1 MAVTISQYIEAVQ
14 NPNGRFRTLAGIYP
28 VTDESDEPLMTTG
41 DICANFEVIFEGK
54 PYILKCLLS
63 ASTKH
68 KEHLESVSLFTQ
80 LIQTPFLVPHKY
92 LEDELTVFDAS
103 EKACTVDTI
112 LCQKPDGTPLN
123 RILEQ
128 AASMNDS
135 STIWNT
141 GKMLPK
147 MAAWM
152 WDNEFSAGSL
162 STKTLFIRSGNI
174 PVMTDYTYARRKR
187 SLTDIRAICSL
198 EAALYCCACE
208 PRLYKTFLE
217 EHLTSRNKLI
227 SLAADLNVRL
237 GDEQT
242 STLIGLLALL
252 STECANYDEYVAYLL
267 ELASKLASEEPTR
280 ITSLSDMAD
289 DITNE
294 SDPNPQKPK
303 TDFTA
308 GKYTYVGEPN
318 CNLMRAFDGEKWC
331 YIDKTGKTAI
341 SGNFIDASDFEE
353 DRAVVETP
361 EGFGLI
367 DTNGKF
373 ILPPSFDDLDWDSYN
388 NIAIATK
395 DGKSGIFSRS
405 GEQLSPLCYDQIL
418 NCSEGL
424 IPARKNGMYGYLGK
438 DGSVAIDFKF
448 DDVFSFRDGVARV
461 KHSGHEILIDADGN
475 EIDRIIK

>member
-1 MAVTISQYIEAVQ
+1 M
-14 NPNGRFRTLAGIYP
+14 
-28 VTDESDEPLMTTG
+28 
-41 DICANFEVIFEGK
+41 
-54 PYILKCLLS
+54 
-63 ASTKH
+63 
-68 KEHLESVSLFTQ
+68 
-80 LIQTPFLVPHKY
+80 
-92 LEDELTVFDAS
+92 
-103 EKACTVDTI
+103 
-112 LCQKPDGTPLN
+112 
-123 RILEQ
+123 
-128 AASMNDS
+128 
-135 STIWNT
+135 
-141 GKMLPK
+141 
-147 MAAWM
+147 
-152 WDNEFSAGSL
+152 
-162 STKTLFIRSGNI
+162 
-174 PVMTDYTYARRKR
+174 
-187 SLTDIRAICSL
+187 
-198 EAALYCCACE
+198 
-208 PRLYKTFLE
+208 
-217 EHLTSRNKLI
+217 
-227 SLAADLNVRL
+227 
-237 GDEQT
+237 
-242 STLIGLLALL
+242 LALL